1 MSHDADD
8 KLRAFADLTDLAAAS
23 MGGRAVWC
31 SDDWFASVHNLV
43 TDEPA
48 AFDPDAYC
56 DTGKVMDGWES
67 RRRRT
72 PGHDTAILQ
81 LGVPGVAYGVDI
93 DTSWFM
99 GNHPPFGAVDGAF
112 VEGDP
117 TPEQLRDE
125 VDWVPLTGQ
134 VPLQRGSHN
143 LFALRAPQR
152 LTHVRLHM
160 LPDGGVARL
169 RVFGESLRRSG
180 DGRLDLAA
188 AVNGGRPVGCS
199 DMFFSPMTNLIA
211 PGMPEHMGKGW
222 ETRRRR
228 DDGADWIVTELGVP
242 GRIDEVVLHTMHFK
256 GNYPDRASLF
266 GLWWPEAPHASL
278 LRYAKAAWVPVLE
291 RVKLR
296 ADAEHRFA
304 VPPDGGGPFTHVKLV
319 IHPCGGVARMRLFGE
334 AAQPEGDELLARLDA
349 LSPEERFDAF
359 FRCCG
364 STRWARRMAAHG
376 RFGSRTELHGLA
388 DHHWWDLADGD
399 WHEAFTHHP
408 RIGADVAKLREKFAP
423 TASWSAGE
431 QSGVAAA
438 DEGTLEALA
447 QGNRDYEARFGFL
460 FIVCATGKSASE
472 MLHLLQERIDNDPAA
487 ELRIA
492 AGEQAKI
499 THLRLEKL

>member
-1 MSHDADD
+1 MSHGTDT
-8 KLRAFADLTDLAAAS
+8 LQAFADLLDLLS
-23 MGGRAVWC
+23 DEVGGEALWC
-31 SDDWFASVHNLV
+31 SDDWFASVHHLV
-43 TDEPA
+43 KADPA
-48 AFDPDAYC
+48 TFDPDAYC

-72 PGHDTAILQ
+72 PGHDTAILK
-81 LGVPGVAYGVDI
+81 LGVPGTAYGVDI
-93 DTSWFM
+93 DTSFFM

-117 TPEQLRDE
+117 TVEQLRDE
-125 VDWVPLTGQ
+125 VEWEPLTGQ

-143 LFALRAPQR
+143 LFALKAPR
-152 LTHVRLHM
+152 KLTHVRLHM

-169 RVFGESLRRSG
+169 RVFGEALREATE
-180 DGRLDLAA
+180 GRVDLAA

-211 PGMPEHMGKGW
+211 PGLPAHMGKGW

-256 GNYPDRASLF
+256 GNYPDRASLY
-266 GLWWPEAPHASL
+266 GLWWPDAPHASL
-278 LRYAKAAWVPVLE
+278 LKHAKGHWVPLLDK
-291 RVKLR
+291 VKLQ
-296 ADAEHRFA
+296 ADAEHRFPVDA
-304 VPPDGGGPFTHVKLV
+304 GPFTHVKLV
-319 IHPCGGVARMRLFGE
+319 IHPCGGVARMRLFGQAAAPE
-334 AAQPEGDELLARLDA
+334 ADDRLGRLNA
-349 LSPEERFDAF
+349 LGEAERREAF

-376 RFGSRTELHGLA
+376 AFGSWAELHGLA

-399 WHEAFTHHP
+399 WLEAFTHHP
-408 RIGADVAKLREKFAP
+408 RIGADVAKLRERFAS
-423 TASWSAGE
+423 TASWSEGE
-431 QSGVAAA
+431 QAGVAEA
-438 DEGTLEALA
+438 DEAVLSALA
-447 QGNRDYEARFGFL
+447 AGNAAYDARFGFL
-460 FIVCATGKSASE
+460 FIVCATGKTAAE
-472 MLHLLQERIDNDPAA
+472 MLALLEERLPNDPAA